1 MKHFK
6 RYPKHKPQ
14 PSWMKVGNKVYDRR
28 WKTRMLITS
37 VELRYDGTWAF
48 TWKDLDLE
56 SSAGYTGNPI
66 LNQYNTLTHYNPHR
80 LKSRNNKLY
89 KLEKDL

>member
-6 RYPKHKPQ
+6 RYPKNKPQ
-14 PSWMKVGNKVYDRR
+14 PTWMKVGNKVYDRR
-28 WKTRMLITS
+28 WGTRMLITG

-56 SSAGYTGNPI
+56 SSDGYTGNPI

-80 LKSRNNKLY
+80 LKI
-89 KLEKDL
+89 